1 LIHKYLLPQEIK
13 SQQDW
18 NTWWEGKLLE
28 AEGHLRTGA
37 KDSGYKCICDLI
49 EAKIQRDRSISRSFR
64 IKVMMPTALMMT
76 CITVV
81 NVAVYNGVINIAAS
95 ILASLSILINYFRI
109 LFGILRQASY
119 PPSQALHNKL
129 ILEKC
134 LGGEKVNLD
143 WLVAICWEFE
153 VD

>member
-1 LIHKYLLPQEIK
+1 LIYKHFLPQKNRSE
-13 SQQDW
+13 QDW
-18 NTWWEGKLLE
+18 NIWWQGEMLE
-28 AEGHLRTGA
+28 AEGYLRTGA
-37 KDSGYKCICDLI
+37 IDSGYKCICDLI
-49 EAKIQRDRSISRSFR
+49 EAKIQRDKNISRSFR
-64 IKVMMPTALMMT
+64 IKVMIPTVLVMI
-76 CITVV
+76 CIAVV
-81 NVAVYNGVINIAAS
+81 NIAIYAGGINIFVS
-95 ILASLSILINYFRI
+95 ILASSSIFTIYFRI

-119 PPSQALHNKL
+119 PPSPALHNKL